1 MFALFA
7 HRNLAN
13 DIIEAKGVYL
23 DNLNG
28 YFAQKNLA
36 PPALSELKN
45 TLYSYEE
52 TPRFADAIIALYQES
67 KSLNV
72 SSCKR

>member
-13 DIIEAKGVYL
+13 DIIEGKGVYL

-28 YFAQKNLA
+28 YFAQINLA

-52 TPRFADAIIALYQES
+52 TPQFADALIALYRVRMP
-67 KSLNV
+67 LNV
-72 SSCKR
+72 DSCKM